1 MPASRRFFQEIL
13 MLSSEAISSIYQ
25 VAISAIT
32 NDVTINS
39 EITLTA
45 MVLNRTD
52 NARETLNGQLP
63 IACT

>member
-1 MPASRRFFQEIL
+1 